1 MRVIKQDDMTWRI
14 QAGPGIRYSEDQ
26 AGNETT
32 GVSGI
37 VSSRFWYNMKDVMSV
52 NNDTDILTS
61 DASTVATNDLGIN
74 YKMTDTL
81 STRVSYRTEYKS
93 DPSDGR
99 KNTDNTLG
107 VSLVLGF

>member
-1 MRVIKQDDMTWRI
+1 
-14 QAGPGIRYSEDQ
+14 
-26 AGNETT
+26 
-32 GVSGI
+32 
-37 VSSRFWYNMKDVMSV
+37 MSV

-61 DASTVATNDLGIN
+61 DASTVATNDLGLN

-81 STRVSYRTEYKS
+81 STRVCYRTKYNS